1 MQAEF
6 QSLKA
11 FSFASAEAYLW
22 VFKKSAAAVKYKAHY
37 VPIDQILKT
46 KLIEFA
52 VAELT
57 RLTEMSAYTYLSQT
71 NENSCLAAAADTT
84 DFSLLKLQ
92 VDRPEPEHLISG
104 VKDIKGSEGYVVKF
118 KFNDEIVYAVKRS
131 TSLWK
136 TSYPKKFIN
145 MIFSNGE
152 LTATEDNTFSIE
164 RNFDFFGKGQ
174 FIFIA
179 NKRAFES
186 ALTHREPYIQAFATL
201 QLAPAFSALFTNM
214 DPLITHVGSSSIE
227 LRRMATIEQKGLY
240 SQPNFLSKVKLVSAS
255 RNWGL
260 NFDLTTSQIIP
271 CETTAKTIMQVLLD
285 HRLVSEVTDIS
296 YDVPDTVQI

>member
-1 MQAEF
+1 MQADF

-11 FSFASAEAYLW
+11 FDFVNAEVHLW
-22 VFKKSAAAVKYKAHY
+22 VFKKSSAAIKYRAHY
-37 VPIDQILKT
+37 VPIDQVLKS

-52 VAELT
+52 EAEMT
-57 RLTEMSAYTYLSQT
+57 RLKEMSAYSYISQT
-71 NENSCLAAAADTT
+71 NENSCLAAASDTT

-92 VDRPEPEHLISG
+92 VDRPEPEHLINEI
-104 VKDIKGSEGYVVKF
+104 KDIKGSEGYVVKF
-118 KFNDEIVYAVKRS
+118 KFNYETVYAVKRS

-136 TSYPKKFIN
+136 TSYPKKYMNIV
-145 MIFSNGE
+145 FSNGE
-152 LTATEDNTFSIE
+152 LSAAEDNTFSIE
-164 RNFDFFGKGQ
+164 RSFDFFCKGQ
-174 FIFIA
+174 YVFIA

-186 ALTHREPYIQAFATL
+186 ALTHRAPYIQAFTSL

-214 DPLITHVGSSSIE
+214 EPLIAHVGSSSIE
-227 LRRMATIEQKGLY
+227 LRRMAIIEQKGLY
-240 SQPNFLSKVKLVSAS
+240 GQPHFLPRLKVVNTA

-271 CETTAKTIMQVLLD
+271 CETTAKVIMQVLLD